1 VAAPSDEVSTFLTSR
16 RARITPE
23 RAGVVSHGHRRV
35 AGLRREEVAQLAGVS
50 TDYYA
55 RMERGDLGGASE
67 EVLDALAR
75 ALQLDEPEREHLFD
89 LARTAAA
96 GSRARRRTAPARRP
110 ALRAPLQQVL
120 DAITDAPAFVR
131 TGSRD
136 VLAANALGR
145 ALYSPLYES
154 ARLSGHALPNSVR
167 FAFLDPRARTYFSD
181 WERTADDA
189 VAALRG
195 EAGRTPYDRSL
206 TDLVGELATRSEE
219 FRTRWAAH
227 DVRHHRSGTKHLH
240 HPVVGDLVLTFE
252 VMDLPADPGL
262 TLAVYTAAPG
272 SPSADALQLL
282 ASWAAE
288 TRTGGAPAP
297 SEPRSDAP

>member
-1 VAAPSDEVSTFLTSR
+1 MTVRSSEVTTFLTSR

-67 EVLDALAR
+67 EVLDALAG

-89 LARTAAA
+89 LARSAAA
-96 GSRARRRTAPARRP
+96 GSRSRRRAAPVRRAARVRP
-110 ALRAPLQQVL
+110 GLQQVL

-145 ALYSPLYES
+145 ALYSPVYES
-154 ARLSGHALPNSVR
+154 AALSGHRLPNSIR
-167 FAFLDPRARTYFSD
+167 FAFLDPRARDFFTD
-181 WERTADDA
+181 WESTADSA

-195 EAGRTPYDRSL
+195 EAGRAPYDRAL
-206 TDLVGELATRSEE
+206 TDLVGELATRSEA

-227 DVRHHRSGTKHLH
+227 DVRHHRSGTKHLR
-240 HPVVGDLVLTFE
+240 HPAVGELVLDFE
-252 VMDLPADPGL
+252 VLALPADPGL
-262 TLAVYTAAPG
+262 TLSVYTAAAG
-272 SPSADALQLL
+272 TPSADALRLL
-282 ASWAAE
+282 ASWGASSPAA
-288 TRTGGAPAP
+288 
-297 SEPRSDAP
+297 SDAPAER